1 MPYITKKREMELWGE
16 VVGGDDNKNCAGDL
30 NYWIT
35 DVIMR
40 YTEHKGLSYQT
51 LNDVSGAL
59 TECLAEY
66 RRRVIAPYEIKKAK
80 INQDVYKPMLKLL
93 RKVK

>member
-1 MPYITKKREMELWGE
+1 MPYISKKREQELWGE
-16 VVGGDDNKNCAGDL
+16 SIGSSDLDSAGDL

-66 RRRVIAPYEIKKAK
+66 RRRVISHYEQKKAK